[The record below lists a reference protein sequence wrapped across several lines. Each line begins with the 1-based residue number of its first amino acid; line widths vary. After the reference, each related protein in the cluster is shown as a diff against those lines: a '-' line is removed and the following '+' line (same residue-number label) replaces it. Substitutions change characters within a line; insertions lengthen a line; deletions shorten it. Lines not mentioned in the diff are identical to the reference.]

1 MKWIAAAA
9 LSFAL
14 VVPAFAQAP
23 KEDWD
28 AIAKM
33 VSQPTASA
41 PSPTGADDCVKL
53 KDGSCAPVVDDARQM
68 VVKRPGATRVSAP
81 APTRS
86 AVVDLQFALGSASLT
101 PSAKAKLE
109 EFAAALKKYPSSQPF
124 SIDGHTDSSGAAT
137 TNMTLS
143 KARANAVVDFLAS
156 EGVPKSRMT
165 ARGFGAQH
173 PVPGTAASNPAN
185 RRVEIV
191 AL

>member
-1 MKWIAAAA
+1 MKWIAAALA
-9 LSFAL
+9 LAL
-14 VVPAFAQAP
+14 TAPAYGQAA

-33 VSQPTASA
+33 VSTPAPAAPTPA
-41 PSPTGADDCVKL
+41 ADDCVKL

-68 VVKRPGATRVSAP
+68 VVKRPGATKVSAP

-86 AVVDLQFALGSASLT
+86 AVVDLQFALGSATLT

-109 EFAAALKKYPSSQPF
+109 QFADALKKYPSAQPF
-124 SIDGHTDSSGAAT
+124 SIDGHTDSTGSAAT
-137 TNMTLS
+137 NLALS

-156 EGVPKSRMT
+156 EGVAKSRMT
-165 ARGFGAQH
+165 ARGFGSQH
-173 PVPGTAASNPAN
+173 PVPGTAGTSPAN